1 MKTSPMYSDLNLDFI
16 KTPSG
21 DVALCYNV
29 EAIKKS
35 IRNLCKTAFLESP
48 FNSKKGSE
56 VGSMLFENFTP
67 IMLDYMRTNLKR
79 LLEENETRIEVI
91 SIDVREYLD
100 QNAVTIKI
108 FFKIN
113 QTKEEVSFEFL
124 VSETK

>member
-1 MKTSPMYSDLNLDFI
+1 MTNSPLYSDLNLDFI
-16 KTPSG
+16 KTPTG
-21 DVALCYNV
+21 DVALCYNT

-35 IRNLCKTAFLESP
+35 IRNLCKTAFLETP
-48 FNSKKGSE
+48 FNANKGSE

-67 IMLDYMRTNLKR
+67 IMLDYTRTNLKK
-79 LLEENETRIEVI
+79 LLEENETRIEII

-108 FFKIN
+108 FFKIK
-113 QTKEEVSFEFL
+113 QMKEEVLFEFL